1 MTWKKYLKPALA
13 TLLLF
18 LLTSNSAV
26 VYAKIIY
33 VDTDADGAN
42 NGLSW
47 ADAFNYL
54 QDALAAADSGDEIR
68 VAQGIYKPD
77 RGIGFTPGDRQAA
90 FQLINGVTLKG
101 SYAGFGE
108 SEPDARN
115 VAAYETILT
124 GDLAGNDVEV
134 GDPCDLLTEPTRYEN
149 SEHILRVGQHGDNP
163 PVLDGFTITGG
174 SSEYSGG
181 GLVMDESDLIA
192 IDCIFTNNSAG
203 YSGGAMTGWNSRV
216 IFERC
221 CFIRNAA
228 AKDGAGI
235 FTDSCTCRQAYLAC
249 IDCKFINN
257 SAAQNGGAVHLSSMI
272 TMVTSCINCLFVGNR
287 AGGYGGA
294 LYDYTS
300 DGTIS
305 LVNCTLSGNSTDGT
319 EPCGGSGYSSMT
331 LTSCILWENQGQ
343 AICSDEIGFKY
354 SDVEDGPTGDGNID
368 ADPCFVDPGYWDAD
382 GLWIDGDYRLLPD
395 SPCINA
401 GDPDFVAAPHG
412 LTIPEGDYYI
422 WEDSTSGYIAL
433 SSETDVDGNPRVIGG
448 RIDMGAYEFWHE
460 PKIIYVDD
468 DAPGGNNGS
477 SWIDA
482 FNYIQDALAAAYS
495 GDEIRVAQGVYKPDQ
510 GAGITPSDRE
520 ATFQLI
526 NGVAVRGGYAGFGEP
541 DPNARDIKLYETILT
556 GDLYDNDGFYFVGKE
571 ENSYHI
577 VTGSGTDAT
586 AVLDG
591 FNIRYGHA
599 NRQADPWGAGMYND
613 NGSPTVK
620 NCVFISNHAF
630 AEQGSMGGGMYN
642 YRSSPA
648 LINCAF
654 IANFADV
661 TDKNQA
667 GGNGGGMCNNLSS
680 PTLTNCTFRSNG
692 AREYGGGMYNIDSN
706 TTLTYST
713 LQANRASLYGGGMYN
728 YRSTLTL
735 TKCMLIGNWT
745 YGDTGGAMYSD
756 VSDTIMTNCTL
767 TQNSGTNGSSLAC
780 DSPGQLH
787 PSSVQMTNC
796 ILWDSGN
803 EIWNNDNSSVIMSYS
818 DVRCGW
824 TGLGNIS
831 DDPLFVNPGGVEN
844 FRLAESSPCIDA
856 GDPNYIPEPNE
867 TDFDGKPRIVGGRI
881 DMGVYE
887 FQGRL
892 ILYVD
897 NDAPGGNNGSSWA
910 DAYNC
915 LQDALIPADPTGG
928 PVEIRVAE
936 GIYKPDQGDR
946 VTPGDRAA
954 AFRIK
959 ARVTVK
965 GGYAGF
971 GQPDPNARNIKI
983 YETILTGD
991 LNGNDS
997 PNFKNNDENSYHVV
1011 TSTTMGEITGLDGF
1025 TITGGNADG
1034 SSWNDGQGG
1043 GIRLGQ
1049 DRGFT
1054 IINCTIF
1061 RNRAEYNGGGISTGG
1076 GSSCC
1081 IPITNCRFISNSAG
1095 RAGGGI
1101 YMSGESLP
1109 DISNCIFSGNSA
1121 VTGGAIYN
1129 YEAYPNII
1137 NCTFTGNRALDEC
1150 GGVIDLDG
1158 ISGFENC
1165 ILWGNTDAGGADES
1179 AQIGWSN
1186 PMSIN
1191 FSCIQGW
1198 TGALG
1203 GIGNINEDPRFVRP
1217 GFWKTEDLWID
1228 GDYHLL
1234 LDSPCINAGDPD
1246 YIPEPNETDL
1256 DGNPRVMD
1264 GRIDMGAYEYG
1275 GAMSAEVD
1283 IEPNTLNLQS
1293 KGKWITAFLQLG
1305 EDYNVAYIDP
1315 DSVFLEGDIG
1325 PDRFWITEDEQ
1336 VAVAKFDRSEVQAIL
1351 NVGEV
1356 ELTITGRLTD
1366 GTAFQGTDII
1376 KVIDKAGEKPPK

>member
-1 MTWKKYLKPALA
+1 MAAKTYLKTTLTIIAILFILAHLTFAAPPRYEIIDLGTLGGDESGASFINGRGQIVGSAYNQQGNHRA
-13 TLLLF
+13 TLFDSIGNGNNIDLGTLGGTTSWVRSINNSGQIVGYAENEQGYGRATLF
-18 LLTSNSAV
+18 DPNGNGKNIDLGTLGELRSNALSVNNSGQIVGSARNEQEYQRATLFDPTGGGNNIDLGTLGGIHSQAWSINDRGQIVGNARIPRGYSHATLFDPTGGGNNIDLGTLGGSSSNVHSINDRGQIVGWAANISLDNRATLFDPTGGGNNIELGTLGGRLSWALSINDLGQIVGAAEDQLRDARATLFDPTGNGNNIDLNTLINPASGWILTSAYCINNHGWIVGNGINPAGQ
-26 VYAKIIY
+26 YHAFLMIPPRKIY
-33 VDTDADGAN
+33 VDDDAAGAN
-42 NGLSW
+42 DGSSW
-47 ADAFNYL
+47 DNAYNYL
-54 QDALAAADSGDEIR
+54 QDALTDANSSTVPVEI
-68 VAQGIYKPD
+68 
-77 RGIGFTPGDRQAA
+77 F
-90 FQLINGVTLKG
+90 
-101 SYAGFGE
+101 
-108 SEPDARN
+108 
-115 VAAYETILT
+115 
-124 GDLAGNDVEV
+124 
-134 GDPCDLLTEPTRYEN
+134 
-149 SEHILRVGQHGDNP
+149 
-163 PVLDGFTITGG
+163 
-174 SSEYSGG
+174 
-181 GLVMDESDLIA
+181 
-192 IDCIFTNNSAG
+192 
-203 YSGGAMTGWNSRV
+203 
-216 IFERC
+216 
-221 CFIRNAA
+221 
-228 AKDGAGI
+228 
-235 FTDSCTCRQAYLAC
+235 
-249 IDCKFINN
+249 
-257 SAAQNGGAVHLSSMI
+257 
-272 TMVTSCINCLFVGNR
+272 
-287 AGGYGGA
+287 
-294 LYDYTS
+294 
-300 DGTIS
+300 
-305 LVNCTLSGNSTDGT
+305 
-319 EPCGGSGYSSMT
+319 
-331 LTSCILWENQGQ
+331 
-343 AICSDEIGFKY
+343 
-354 SDVEDGPTGDGNID
+354 
-368 ADPCFVDPGYWDAD
+368 
-382 GLWIDGDYRLLPD
+382 
-395 SPCINA
+395 
-401 GDPDFVAAPHG
+401 
-412 LTIPEGDYYI
+412 
-422 WEDSTSGYIAL
+422 
-433 SSETDVDGNPRVIGG
+433 
-448 RIDMGAYEFWHE
+448 
-460 PKIIYVDD
+460 
-468 DAPGGNNGS
+468 
-477 SWIDA
+477 
-482 FNYIQDALAAAYS
+482 
-495 GDEIRVAQGVYKPDQ
+495 VAQGVYKPDQ
-510 GAGITPSDRE
+510 GAGITPGDRE

-526 NGVAVRGGYAGFGEP
+526 NGVTIKGGYAGFDEP

-713 LQANRASLYGGGMYN
+713 LQANRAFLYGGGMYN
-728 YRSTLTL
+728 CRSTLTL
-735 TKCMLIGNWT
+735 TKCMLIGNVA
-745 YGDTGGAMYSD
+745 YVDNGGAMYSD
-756 VSDTIMTNCTL
+756 TSDTTLTNCTL

-796 ILWDSGN
+796 ILWDHGN
-803 EIWNNDNSSVIMSYS
+803 EIWNNDNSSVIISYS

-824 TGLGNIS
+824 IGLGNIAA
-831 DDPLFVNPGGVEN
+831 DPMFVNPGGVEN
-844 FRLAESSPCIDA
+844 FRLAESSPCIDT

-897 NDAPGGNNGSSWA
+897 NDAPGSNNGSSWA
-910 DAYNC
+910 DAYNF

-936 GIYKPDQGDR
+936 GIYKPDQGAA

-971 GQPDPNARNIKI
+971 GHSDPNTRDINI
-983 YETILTGD
+983 YETILSGD
-991 LNGNDS
+991 LNGNDGH
-997 PNFKNNDENSYHVV
+997 NFKNNDENSYSV
-1011 TSTTMGEITGLDGF
+1011 ITGGARGETTILDGF
-1025 TITGGNADG
+1025 TITGGNANG
-1034 SSWNDGQGG
+1034 VKFFNKQGG
-1043 GIRLGQ
+1043 GIRIYP
-1049 DRGFT
+1049 DYGFT
-1054 IINCTIF
+1054 TANCTII
-1061 RNRAEYNGGGISTGG
+1061 RNRAESHGGGMHSSGWGG
-1076 GSSCC
+1076 GDS
-1081 IPITNCRFISNSAG
+1081 IITNCRFISNRSES
-1095 RAGGGI
+1095 RGGAI
-1101 YMSGESLP
+1101 CLDGESSP
-1109 DISNCIFSGNSA
+1109 DIISCIFSGNSA
-1121 VTGGAIYN
+1121 VAGGAIYN

-1293 KGKWITAFLQLG
+1293 MGKWITAFLQLG
-1305 EDYNVAYIDP
+1305 EDYNVADIDP
-1315 DSVFLEGDIG
+1315 NSVVLENEIK
-1325 PDRFWITEDEQ
+1325 PDRFWLTEDEQ
-1336 VAVAKFDRSEVQAIL
+1336 IAVAKFNRQQVQAIL
-1351 NVGEV
+1351 DIGEV

-1366 GTAFQGTDII
+1366 GTLFEAKDII
-1376 KVIDKAGEKPPK
+1376 RIIAKRGRK